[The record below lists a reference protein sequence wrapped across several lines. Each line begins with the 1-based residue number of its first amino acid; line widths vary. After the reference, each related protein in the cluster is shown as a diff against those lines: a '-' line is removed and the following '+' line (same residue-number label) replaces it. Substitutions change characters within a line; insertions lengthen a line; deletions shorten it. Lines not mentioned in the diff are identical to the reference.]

1 MKNIIAVAVA
11 SLLIASPAMA
21 WNPLQDVA
29 DQVQQDVKAQAAQ
42 TQAEQTGNGE
52 SAVDQ
57 MSVEAKRKAL
67 GKKAKGK
74 SDAEVNALYEKK
86 MAKGQAIAEQA
97 KSASTDGGA
106 AVKAQA
112 TEQAQTKTREKTHE
126 ATQKGFDKLNKALG
140 Q

>member
-1 MKNIIAVAVA
+1 MKNIIAVAIS

-52 SAVDQ
+52 ATANQ
-57 MSVEAKRKAL
+57 MSIEAKRKAL

-74 SDAEVNALYEKK
+74 SDEEVNALYEKK

-97 KSASTDGGA
+97 KSAKADGGA
-106 AVKAQA
+106 AIKEQA

>member
-1 MKNIIAVAVA
+1 MKNIFALTIA
-11 SLLIASPAMA
+11 SLLITSPAMA
-21 WNPLQDVA
+21 WNPLQDIA

-42 TQAEQTGNGE
+42 TQSEQAGNAE
-52 SAVDQ
+52 SAANQ
-57 MSVEAKRKAL
+57 ISIEAKRKVL
-67 GKKAKGK
+67 GKQAKGK

-97 KSASTDGGA
+97 KSASTNAGA
-106 AVKAQA
+106 IKAQA
-112 TEQAQTKTREKTHE
+112 TEHAQSKTREKTHE